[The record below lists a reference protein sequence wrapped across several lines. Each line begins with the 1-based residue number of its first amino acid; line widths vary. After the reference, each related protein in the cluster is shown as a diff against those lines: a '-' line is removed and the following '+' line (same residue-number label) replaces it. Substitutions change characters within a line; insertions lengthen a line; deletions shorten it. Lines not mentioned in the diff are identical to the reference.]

1 MQNQTH
7 NFLLEVWEKY
17 IICCHVFS
25 KYRVSNTNSRVNEQE
40 CLYKKIYLLIN
51 EGFFRKQIIHLE
63 AIPLKKF
70 IHDIY
75 RILEVSLQNGRFI
88 FLCSTKFSHQIKP
101 LQIQNL
107 VSDVYKPL
115 ASCCKSHLHKVTSHM
130 GSFSFVLRFIIER
143 IWKKKTA

>member
-7 NFLLEVWEKY
+7 NFLLEVWVKW

-25 KYRVSNTNSRVNEQE
+25 KYRVSNTNSCMNEQE

-51 EGFFRKQIIHLE
+51 EGFFLKQIKHLV

-101 LQIQNL
+101 LQIQWYLTCINL
-107 VSDVYKPL
+107 WLPVVNLICIKSPATWVHFLLFCVS
-115 ASCCKSHLHKVTSHM
+115 
-130 GSFSFVLRFIIER
+130 
-143 IWKKKTA
+143 